1 MASNHC
7 EPCTA
12 RCMTHTAVRW
22 CSECEESLCSECT
35 EAHKVQK
42 ITRNHHLIE
51 TGKLPERI
59 NLSFNCSKH
68 EDLPLEFYCVNDDV
82 MCCQE
87 CLPENHRSCDNVISV
102 ELASKNSKHSQS
114 FVDFQDQL
122 SFIFEALYKL
132 KNKCKE
138 SDSRIEQQE
147 TQIRKQIA
155 KIKEDIIKQLEI
167 LEESLLK
174 DLTKIKDKSKSRVKR
189 LEKDIGDLITS
200 SKVEKETLEF
210 VRDHGSD
217 KQAFVSI
224 NSSKPILDEIETKV
238 KQLFESFTDTNL
250 TFVESILKEK
260 FEDLGSIEFK
270 ETPCIFSFV
279 PYKQCQSQVPVV
291 LKRTIP
297 SYTYVYDIYT
307 KGEVLEGVTGITISD
322 NNTLI
327 FCDVNTG
334 KVYFCDENDNFLSS
348 ISFSAKPWNIEAI
361 PGTTT
366 AVMTG
371 RTDPYVRFLDIR
383 KRRFLKKVKVGQSGS
398 GSIAV
403 TKDNIFVTIKGEI
416 QVLDLNGKVKRIIG
430 LKQEQAINWYISVC
444 PNGNIC
450 YSNGNAVHSITS
462 DGCPVF
468 TYASPD
474 LRYARNAITDNA
486 DNIYILDCKSSNL
499 HKLTSTGNLVDILWD
514 DSLSEPY
521 VFCFSKNFSK
531 IYIANNKGRTMSVF
545 KKN

>member
-1 MASNHC
+1 MASKYC

-12 RCMTHTAVRW
+12 RGMTHTAVRW
-22 CSECEESLCSECT
+22 CSECVESLCSECT

-51 TGKLPERI
+51 TGKLPGRI

-68 EDLPLEFYCVNDDV
+68 EDLPLDFYCVNHDA

-87 CLPENHRSCDNVISV
+87 CLPENHRSCKNVTSID
-102 ELASKNSKHSQS
+102 LASKNTKQSQS
-114 FVDFQDQL
+114 FVDFQEQL

-132 KNKCKE
+132 KNKCIE

-155 KIKEDIIKQLEI
+155 KVKEGIIKQLDF

-174 DLTKIKDKSKSRVKR
+174 DLTEIKDKSVTR
-189 LEKDIGDLITS
+189 LTRQEKDIGDLITS

-224 NSSKPILDEIETKV
+224 NSSKPIVDEIEKKV
-238 KQLFESFTDTNL
+238 DQVIESFADTNL
-250 TFVESILKEK
+250 TFVESVIKEK
-260 FEDLGSIEFK
+260 IKDLGSIDFK
-270 ETPCIFSFV
+270 ETPGSFPFV
-279 PYKQCQSQVPVV
+279 PYKQRQSQVPVV
-291 LKRTIP
+291 LKRTHT
-297 SYTYVYDIYT
+297 SYIYIYDIYT
-307 KGEVLEGVTGITISD
+307 KGEDLKGVTGITISD

-334 KVYFCDENDNFLSS
+334 KVYFFDEHDNFLSS
-348 ISFSAKPWNIEAI
+348 ISSPAKPWNIAAI

-366 AVMTG
+366 AVMSG

-383 KRRFLKKVKVGQSGS
+383 QRRFSKKVKVGQSGS
-398 GSIAV
+398 GCIAV

-416 QVLDLNGKVKRIIG
+416 QVLDLNGKVKRIIS

-444 PNGNIC
+444 PNGNIY
-450 YSNGNAVHSITS
+450 YSSGNAIHSITS

-468 TYASPD
+468 TYASSD
-474 LRYARNAITDNA
+474 LRYARNAITDDA
-486 DNIYILDCKSSNL
+486 DNIYVLDCESSNI
-499 HKLTSTGNLVDILWD
+499 HKLTSAGNLVDILWD

-521 VFCFSKNFSK
+521 VFCFSKDFSK
-531 IYIANNKGRTMSVF
+531 IYIANKKGRTVSVF